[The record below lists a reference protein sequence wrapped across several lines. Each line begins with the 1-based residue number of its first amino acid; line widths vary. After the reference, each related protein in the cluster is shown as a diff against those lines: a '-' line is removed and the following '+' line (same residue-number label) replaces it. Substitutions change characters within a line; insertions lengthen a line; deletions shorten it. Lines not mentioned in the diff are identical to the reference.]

1 MVHRRFPL
9 HQPVRPRARLAIF
22 CLLVALLGI
31 AGAAAQEIDRCHIPA
46 ERRILGNFIAFC
58 ERLQLD
64 GQVDGA
70 LIVVAVEAE
79 IRGTVGGDVYILA
92 TRLDLHGELAKDL
105 HFAGGVLEIHEGARW
120 QDERAAIL
128 AATLHTR
135 LRTDAR
141 LPGDY
146 LGIGYQLLLDGVV
159 GGAVEYL
166 GSRLALGGVVAGDVR
181 ATVGDSATTGIS
193 QLQPLLNI
201 LPLPLEVEL
210 LPPGLTLAEGASVA
224 GDLRYKAP
232 RPAELRGSVGGR
244 VFHDQAPASA
254 TSVVRPGGWQRY
266 WRNTL
271 REFVVLAAITS
282 CALLLAGRP
291 LHDSLRHI
299 SQRPLPSFGV
309 GLLTFILSFP
319 IALLVA
325 LVSGLL
331 LLPLNWLGSDLLLYG
346 ALLVGMVD
354 FGLGSLFYFGAIFLS
369 RVVAAVALGRWLY
382 RRGAMRATASRLQG
396 ANAQRGGNGG
406 YLAGGV
412 GYLAA
417 LLGCAVLALLS
428 SLPYAGWMLNAF
440 AAFFGLGA
448 IVSSL
453 RQRLRVLRLPPPP
466 PSRYETTNAIPGQG
480 EAPPPPPPIAA
491 ESWRAQP
498 GMTNLPPGFRWWEES
513 KGSSLGGDGDA
524 DD

>member
-166 GSRLALGGVVAGDVR
+166 GSRLALGGVVAGDAR

-210 LPPGLTLAEGASVA
+210 LPPGLTLAEGASVV

-244 VFHDQAPASA
+244 VFHDQAPASV

-382 RRGAMRATASRLQG
+382 RRGAMRATASRPQG

-406 YLAGGV
+406 YLAGGA

-491 ESWRAQP
+491 ESWRAKP

-513 KGSSLGGDGDA
+513 KGSSPGGDGDA